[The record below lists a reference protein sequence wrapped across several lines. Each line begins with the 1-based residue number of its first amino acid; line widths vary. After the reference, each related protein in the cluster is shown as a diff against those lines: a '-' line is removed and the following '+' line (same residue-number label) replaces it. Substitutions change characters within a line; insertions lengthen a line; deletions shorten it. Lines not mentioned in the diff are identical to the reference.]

1 MADLTLEP
9 FDDKQLRIVRITLPE
24 GEGIIPVFCIFYRSG
39 KSEFVKI
46 APAVGLYPEQAS
58 RLEYHFAIH
67 NEWKKRDQ
75 FLIQR
80 RHLGNLTDTVSGI
93 TPSYYYRWPGKSV
106 PVLAGE
112 KLHVNGEEIQP
123 IPDDAESFLE
133 YVHKKRGIDRNVLR
147 LAWSAISKEA
157 AAWLLKKRKPINL
170 GFVNLYAVP
179 YRANWK
185 EILLAKFPNGNAPW
199 WFRQYYKNDVFTDK
213 NAEAQLRVEMVS
225 AEMIAIHGRDH
236 NVMWTMEAVPSE
248 SWEADVKELELMRKS
263 AGNTSYVRHYEK
275 TASDMFQIS
284 VKVFMS
290 WLKKITVPFAKV
302 QPGNL
307 DGSVKMV
314 PYRGS
319 QKMLPKI
326 GVNIP
331 VRVVL
336 QDGPAKVGQR
346 ALSES
351 FTVRPKIDSVPSL
364 PSVPQAAD
372 DVREC
377 DVSGGVDGCEDGNGE
392 PSGMP
397 MLSSG
402 KAINTECELLAVRSV
417 PGPEPVADRD

>member
-67 NEWKKRDQ
+67 NEWKKRDT

-93 TPSYYYRWPGKSV
+93 TPSYYYRWPGKSA

-112 KLHVNGEEIQP
+112 KLRVNGEEIQP

-157 AAWLLKKRKPINL
+157 ATWLLKKRKPINL

-185 EILLAKFPNGNAPW
+185 EILLAKFPNALW
-199 WFRQYYKNDVFTDK
+199 WFKNNVNREGKFNDQLAQANFQHELTD
-213 NAEAQLRVEMVS
+213 LCLM
-225 AEMIAIHGRDH
+225 AIHGRDH
-236 NVMWTMEAVPSE
+236 YVYWTMEAVPSE
-248 SWEADVKELELMRKS
+248 QWESDVAELELARKS
-263 AGNTSYVRHYEK
+263 GGNTAYVKHHEK
-275 TASDMFQIS
+275 TVADLLPRILE
-284 VKVFMS
+284 VFTAYVQ
-290 WLKKITVPFAKV
+290 KTCRAFPKICGGT
-302 QPGNL
+302 L
-307 DGSVKMV
+307 DGSQKLV

-319 QKMLPKI
+319 GDRLPSFGK
-326 GVNIP
+326 NIP
-331 VRVVL
+331 VRIVTP
-336 QDGPAKVGQR
+336 DGPPKLGQSSQFEVIQP
-346 ALSES
+346 AFVKGLQN
-351 FTVRPKIDSVPSL
+351 L
-364 PSVPQAAD
+364 PRLLPATD
-372 DVREC
+372 DVREPVERREV
-377 DVSGGVDGCEDGNGE
+377 DKQTNGTGGNGGVPLSHATEIKTGWE
-392 PSGMP
+392 P
-397 MLSSG
+397 ML
-402 KAINTECELLAVRSV
+402 AEHCEQRRDGLAEGS
-417 PGPEPVADRD
+417 D